1 MSISGV
7 LWRFLG
13 AYVVLMVVAGVAIRL
28 LGITSNTGVN
38 VGILIGAVLWP
49 CVAFGT
55 KNKRYF
61 TPAEKKKVVWGMIA
75 INLMLQLLIG
85 GAALAAEGKLSFGA
99 FVIAMLIVGV
109 LHSLAIAYFV
119 GLGGKLLD
127 KQLQKQGA
135 GGG

>member
-7 LWRFLG
+7 LGRFLG

-61 TPAEKKKVVWGMIA
+61 TAPEKTKVVWGMIA
-75 INLMLQLLIG
+75 INLMLQLLVG
-85 GAALAAEGKLSFGA
+85 GAALAAEGKLSLGA
-99 FVIAMLIVGV
+99 LAIAMLVVGV
-109 LHSLAIAYFV
+109 IHSLAIAYFV

-127 KQLQKQGA
+127 KQLQKQAA

>member
-13 AYVVLMVVAGVAIRL
+13 AYVALLIVVTVAFQL
-28 LGITSNTGVN
+28 LGVTSNSGVN

-49 CVAFGT
+49 CMAFGT

-61 TPAEKKKVVWGMIA
+61 TAPEKKKVVWGMIG
-75 INLMLQLLIG
+75 INLALQLLVGG
-85 GAALAAEGKLSFGA
+85 GAMAAQGKLSAGA
-99 FVIAMLIVGV
+99 LAIALLLVGV

-119 GLGGKLLD
+119 RLGGKLLE
-127 KQLQKQGA
+127 KQLQKEA
-135 GGG
+135 AAAD